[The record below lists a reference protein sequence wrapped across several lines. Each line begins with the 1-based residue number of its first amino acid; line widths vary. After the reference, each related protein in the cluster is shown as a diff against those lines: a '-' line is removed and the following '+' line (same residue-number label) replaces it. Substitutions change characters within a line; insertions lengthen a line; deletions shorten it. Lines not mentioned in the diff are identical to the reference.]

1 MFLGYSILQL
11 LEYGIVGI
19 ITPIKRFYSYL
30 RSRIAN
36 LEQERQAETHQN
48 CDSRAEV
55 VNGTYHC
62 QEIDLDQKGVAKNWA
77 HLEEGIKM
85 LKLAMKEEIK
95 VIKLA
100 IKEESESIKQ
110 ETAEMKERMEK
121 YATEALQIKEMLLD
135 GRKHY
140 IL

>member
-30 RSRIAN
+30 RSKIAG

-48 CDSRAEV
+48 CDSQAEV
-55 VNGTYHC
+55 VNCTYHC

-77 HLEEGIKM
+77 HLEADIKM
-85 LKLAMKEEIK
+85 FKLAMKEEIK
-95 VIKLA
+95 AVKQA
-100 IKEESESIKQ
+100 MEEESQSIKQ
-110 ETAEMKERMEK
+110 ETAEMKERMENMR
-121 YATEALQIKEMLLD
+121 LQPFK
-135 GRKHY
+135 
-140 IL
+140 

>member
-1 MFLGYSILQL
+1 M
-11 LEYGIVGI
+11 LEYGVAAI
-19 ITPIKRFYSYL
+19 ITPIKRCYTYL
-30 RSRIAN
+30 RSRIAG

-48 CDSRAEV
+48 CDSQAEV
-55 VNGTYHC
+55 VDGTYHC

-95 VIKLA
+95 VIKQA

-110 ETAEMKERMEK
+110 ATAEVKERMEK